1 MTQKT
6 SKPTN
11 ILNRCVFRHF
21 LQYFTIYKVYVRPKS
36 HVFISLYQTKIPIGM
51 KNDLLISIGIPIG
64 DPSKLPAGI
73 HS

>member
-1 MTQKT
+1 
-6 SKPTN
+6 
-11 ILNRCVFRHF
+11 
-21 LQYFTIYKVYVRPKS
+21 VYVRPKS